1 MLRPLGRP
9 RNTVVLVASLGAA
22 SFLQWSGASAV
33 LPLLPLYLARRGT
46 PDAVIGVVVAAFFV
60 GGFVAQYAGGRLAD
74 RVGHRPVLV
83 LGLVGYALASA
94 GFVIDLGGAGYAV
107 LRAFQGAAAG
117 IAMVA
122 SLALVARQV
131 PRAVRGRAFA
141 VVYGAE
147 LTGMALGPLLGTVV
161 GLDGMSTLF
170 LVASGGAL
178 LACVPVL
185 ALRPV
190 AVGRGETASAG
201 PTGDGARLIWRGPR
215 GRALVGVLV
224 TAGFGGLMSG
234 VYEACWSLLLDAR
247 GAATWQLA
255 ASWTLFAIPFVVV
268 SPVAG
273 WLADHRDR
281 RVLVLAASASSVVFC
296 VAYGFITSPA
306 WLVGLGAFEAVGVA
320 VAMPAAQSM
329 LADAVPAGASGRAQ
343 GLFASVNTAA
353 VALAALSAG
362 GLFGVAPGLPF
373 GLAGMLGALLVA
385 ALPVVWR
392 GVPGRVTGGRDQAEV
407 HDQRDV
413 HDQGGLHDHAGVG

>member
-1 MLRPLGRP
+1 
-9 RNTVVLVASLGAA
+9 VVLVAALGAA
-22 SFLQWSGASAV
+22 SFLQWSGASVV

-46 PDAVIGVVVAAFFV
+46 PDAVIGMVVAAFFV

-74 RVGHRPVLV
+74 RVGYRPVLL
-83 LGLVGYALASA
+83 LGLVGYAVASA
-94 GFVIDLGGAGYAV
+94 GFIADLGGPGYAA
-107 LRAFQGAAAG
+107 LRAVQGAAAG
-117 IAMVA
+117 VAMVA

-131 PRAVRGRAFA
+131 PRAARGRAFA

-147 LTGMALGPLLGTVV
+147 LTGMALGPLLGTLV

-190 AVGRGETASAG
+190 AGGREDDLSDGPADGPADG
-201 PTGDGARLIWRGPR
+201 PTGPERLIWRGLR
-215 GRALVGVLV
+215 GQALVGVLI

-268 SPVAG
+268 SPLAG

-281 RVLVLAASASSVVFC
+281 RVLVIAASVSSAVFC
-296 VAYGFITSPA
+296 LTYGFLTSPA

-329 LADAVPAGASGRAQ
+329 LADAAPAGASGRAQ

-353 VALAALSAG
+353 VALAALTAG

-373 GLAGMLGALLVA
+373 VVAGGLGAVLVLV
-385 ALPVVWR
+385 LPVVWR
-392 GVPGRVTGGRDQAEV
+392 RVPGRVVATA
-407 HDQRDV
+407 HDRV
-413 HDQGGLHDHAGVG
+413 GSHDQGGLHDHA